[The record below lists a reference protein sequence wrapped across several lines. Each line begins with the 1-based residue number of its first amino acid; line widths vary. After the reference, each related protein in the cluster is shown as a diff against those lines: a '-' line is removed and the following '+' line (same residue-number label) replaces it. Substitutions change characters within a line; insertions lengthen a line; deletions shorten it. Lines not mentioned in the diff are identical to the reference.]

1 MFRARSLVALL
12 LLLALTACGGG
23 SGAPAQVDLGDDDGY
38 AGALLELPYT
48 IPPITLTDTRDEPF
62 TLAKDTADL
71 DVVFF
76 GYTNCPDVCQVV
88 MGNIASAFVRLS
100 DEDQKRVRVVF
111 VTTDPAR
118 DTAAELTSYLDRFN
132 PAFTGVTG
140 SLQDINALG
149 KSMGIFIEKGKKLPS
164 GGYEVDHTTSVT
176 AVQQGKA
183 PVVWT
188 NGVSPKGMADDIEK
202 LLETS

>member
-1 MFRARSLVALL
+1 VRSKLLALL
-12 LLLALTACGGG
+12 LLFTLTACGSGG
-23 SGAPAQVDLGDDDGY
+23 GAPADVDLGEDDGY
-38 AGALLELPYT
+38 AGALLEMPYS
-48 IPPITLTDTRDEPF
+48 IAPVTLTDTDGEPF

-71 DVVFF
+71 DIVFF

-88 MGNIASAFVRLS
+88 MGNIASAFVRL
-100 DEDQKRVRVVF
+100 DEADQERVRVVF

-118 DTAAELTSYLDRFN
+118 DTAQEMTSYLSRFN
-132 PAFTGVTG
+132 PAFIGATG
-140 SLQDINALG
+140 SLADINTLG
-149 KSMGIFIEKGKKLPS
+149 KSMGIFIQKGKKLPS

-202 LLETS
+202 LLEGA

>member
-1 MFRARSLVALL
+1 MRSKLLALL
-12 LLLALTACGGG
+12 LLFTLTACGSGG
-23 SGAPAQVDLGDDDGY
+23 GAPADVDLGEDDGY
-38 AGALLELPYT
+38 AGALLEMPYS
-48 IPPITLTDTRDEPF
+48 IAPVTLTDTDGEPF

-71 DVVFF
+71 DIVFF

-88 MGNIASAFVRLS
+88 MGNIASAFVRL
-100 DEDQKRVRVVF
+100 DEADQERVRVVF

-118 DTAAELTSYLDRFN
+118 DTAQEMTSYLSRFN
-132 PAFTGVTG
+132 PAFIGATG
-140 SLQDINALG
+140 SLADINTLG
-149 KSMGIFIEKGKKLPS
+149 KSMGIFIQKGKKLPS

-202 LLETS
+202 LLEGA